1 MAIKKAPISVAI
13 ATYNEAKNLK
23 ACLDSV
29 TSWVSQIVIVDGG
42 SSDQTVSIARE
53 YNADILLTDN
63 PAIFHINKQKAL
75 DACSQKWILQLDADE
90 VIPPELMDEIVSV
103 ISLSTS
109 KDGYYI
115 PRKNYFLGHWLSKG
129 GQYPDFVIRLFRRGK
144 GEFPAKHVHEQIQI
158 HGSLGYLS
166 HPMEHYT
173 SKTMADYWRKA
184 DTYTTLTAQSWKAQQ
199 VKLGIESYVYYM
211 FWKPLSTFF
220 MLFIRHKGIIDG
232 YWGLLFAWYSGLHYP
247 IAYRKYLRMVSS

>member
-90 VIPPELMDEIVSV
+90 VIPPELIDEIVSV
-103 ISLSTS
+103 ISLPTS

-115 PRKNYFLGHWLSKG
+115 PRKNYFLGHWLS
-129 GQYPDFVIRLFRRGK
+129 LSL
-144 GEFPAKHVHEQIQI
+144 I
-158 HGSLGYLS
+158 H
-166 HPMEHYT
+166 
-173 SKTMADYWRKA
+173 
-184 DTYTTLTAQSWKAQQ
+184 
-199 VKLGIESYVYYM
+199 I
-211 FWKPLSTFF
+211 
-220 MLFIRHKGIIDG
+220 
-232 YWGLLFAWYSGLHYP
+232 
-247 IAYRKYLRMVSS
+247 